1 LKFRTSRKIRFF
13 LCDRTV
19 VRSYQT
25 EHVFV
30 SRDFLS
36 RPLTNI
42 QRSLRTLR
50 EARTL
55 PRSPRFN
62 WRAGKPDAPRDLPS
76 GTESRLMNAARARVY
91 ATAQHALGATHYIRI
106 TVAKV
111 TRK

>member
-1 LKFRTSRKIRFF
+1 MFAARTSYAVTKKARF
-13 LCDRTV
+13 
-19 VRSYQT
+19 
-25 EHVFV
+25 
-30 SRDFLS
+30 SRREIFGS

-42 QRSLRTLR
+42 QRSLRALR
-50 EARTL
+50 EAGTL
-55 PRSPRFN
+55 QRSPRFN